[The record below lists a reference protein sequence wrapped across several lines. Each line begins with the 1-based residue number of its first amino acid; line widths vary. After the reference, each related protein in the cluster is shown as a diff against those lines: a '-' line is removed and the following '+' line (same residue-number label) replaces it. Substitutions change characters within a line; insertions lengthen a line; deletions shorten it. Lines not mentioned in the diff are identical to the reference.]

1 MSNNI
6 LTGQTEEEIQRFT
19 HEAQMMEIKGME
31 ITYHNLHDVCMKKCF
46 NTTFDSAK
54 LYKGESI
61 CLSKCTAKY
70 LEFASSLQKKVQEAQ
85 ELQMKQY
92 EEQMKQQ
99 EAYVEDKGNWVVSA
113 ASGLWASWG
122 PGSDDKKDD
131 EKK

>member
-1 MSNNI
+1 M
-6 LTGQTEEEIQRFT
+6 F
-19 HEAQMMEIKGME
+19 H
-31 ITYHNLHDVCMKKCF
+31 
-46 NTTFDSAK
+46 
-54 LYKGESI
+54 KGESI

>member
-54 LYKGESI
+54 LYTRDG
-61 CLSKCTAKY
+61 
-70 LEFASSLQKKVQEAQ
+70 KKVKTNVF
-85 ELQMKQY
+85 LLK
-92 EEQMKQQ
+92 
-99 EAYVEDKGNWVVSA
+99 
-113 ASGLWASWG
+113 
-122 PGSDDKKDD
+122 
-131 EKK
+131 